1 MSPALI
7 LAVVIALCVVVV
19 SRSHTTCKGCGANN
33 TAAQA
38 NLQTA
43 LSGAE
48 TYYAANDHSYV
59 GVDGG
64 PHLAT
69 GVSSIAELDIGL
81 TFIPVDQ
88 SSPTPNVV
96 SIYAHS
102 GSVLVITAYA
112 KGPATCFGIL
122 SVTRSAARANF
133 PTYPSTAKAGT
144 YYFRGT
150 SSASADCAA
159 ASVVPTA
166 LSTTGFPTA

>member
-1 MSPALI
+1 MCGHLASPES
-7 LAVVIALCVVVV
+7 VVALCGRVLRGSLEGE
-19 SRSHTTCKGCGANN
+19 SRPDPRRRHRSSASWWSLARTRPARGCGANN

-81 TFIPVDQ
+81 MFIPVDQ

-102 GSVLVITAYA
+102 GSALVITAY
-112 KGPATCFGIL
+112 GRGRRPALAF
-122 SVTRSAARANF
+122 SA
-133 PTYPSTAKAGT
+133 
-144 YYFRGT
+144 
-150 SSASADCAA
+150 
-159 ASVVPTA
+159 
-166 LSTTGFPTA
+166 